1 MYDFFFIL
9 LVFLTC
15 FFLFYISILV
25 KKIIKNYVM
34 FHYKDYKFYKKK
46 LENSG
51 NFIFKKIY
59 ILH

>member
-1 MYDFFFIL
+1 M
-9 LVFLTC
+9 
-15 FFLFYISILV
+15 
-25 KKIIKNYVM
+25 KNYVM